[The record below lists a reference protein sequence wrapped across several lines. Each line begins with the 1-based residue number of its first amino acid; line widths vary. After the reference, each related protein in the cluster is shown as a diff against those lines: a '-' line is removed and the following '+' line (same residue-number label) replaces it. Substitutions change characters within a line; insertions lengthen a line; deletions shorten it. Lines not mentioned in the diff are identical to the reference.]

1 MEQQKKK
8 PLKLNY
14 VLNDLKEALDEIQL
28 TVLGIITQINRIQV

>member
-28 TVLGIITQINRIQV
+28 TVLGIITQTNRIQV